1 MQSVIGIVIT
11 IAAALAFVWSLPR
24 AGRTAWYVGS
34 EWEGYVVVALVG
46 AFGLG
51 IVLTISGLVA

>member
-11 IAAALAFVWSLPR
+11 IVAAVAVVRSLPR

-34 EWEGYVVVALVG
+34 RWEGYIAVTILG

-51 IVLTISGLVA
+51 IVLTISGLIA

>member
-11 IAAALAFVWSLPR
+11 IVAAVAIVWSLPR

-34 EWEGYVVVALVG
+34 AWEGYVVVAMVG
-46 AFGLG
+46 AFGIG
-51 IVLTISGLVA
+51 IAMTVGGLVA